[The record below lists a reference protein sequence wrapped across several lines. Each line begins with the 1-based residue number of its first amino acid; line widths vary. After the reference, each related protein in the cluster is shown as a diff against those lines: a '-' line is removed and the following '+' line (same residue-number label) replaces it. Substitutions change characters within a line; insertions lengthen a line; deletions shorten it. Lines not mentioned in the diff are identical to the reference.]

1 MNAPLVPEALVEGAA
16 RRLKV
21 LGDPVRVS
29 LLNALRVHEELNVQ
43 ELMDLTEQRQA
54 NVSKHLG
61 ILAREGI
68 VRRRKEGTN
77 AFYSIADPSIAG
89 VYLLVCNR
97 LRERAPASEEA
108 SQEAPEEAP

>member
-1 MNAPLVPEALVEGAA
+1 MNAPLVPPAFADRAA

-21 LGDPVRVS
+21 LGDPVRLQ
-29 LLNALRVHEELNVQ
+29 LLNALRVHGELSVQ

-68 VRRRKEGTN
+68 VARRKEGVN
-77 AFYSIADPSIAG
+77 AFYSIADPSVAG
-89 VYLLVCNR
+89 VYLLVHNR
-97 LRERAPASEEA
+97 LREEDGRAS
-108 SQEAPEEAP
+108 

>member
-1 MNAPLVPEALVEGAA
+1 MNPPLVPAPLVDRVA

-21 LGDPVRVS
+21 LGDPVRLS
-29 LLNALRVHEELNVQ
+29 LLNALRTREELSVQ

-68 VRRRKEGTN
+68 VQRRKEGTN
-77 AFYSIADPSIAG
+77 AYYSIADPSVAG

-97 LRERAPASEEA
+97 LREEVASPSDAP
-108 SQEAPEEAP
+108 

>member
-1 MNAPLVPEALVEGAA
+1 MNAPLVPDALVEHAA

-29 LLNALRVHEELNVQ
+29 LLNALRVHEELSVQ

-68 VRRRKEGTN
+68 VQRRKEGTN

-97 LRERAPASEEA
+97 LRESPA
-108 SQEAPEEAP
+108 APEGSS

>member
-1 MNAPLVPEALVEGAA
+1 MNAPLVPPAFTDRAA

-21 LGDPVRVS
+21 LGDPVRLQ
-29 LLNALRVHEELNVQ
+29 LLNALRVHGELSVQ

-68 VRRRKEGTN
+68 VSRRKEGVN
-77 AFYSIADPSIAG
+77 AFYSIADPSVAG
-89 VYLLVCNR
+89 VCLLVYNR
-97 LRERAPASEEA
+97 LREEDGRAS
-108 SQEAPEEAP
+108 